1 MSTLERKPGEAPAR
15 AGRVQPQADYRITL
29 DGRDLSRL
37 IAPNLISL
45 SLSESRADE
54 ADMLDL
60 VLDDA
65 RGTFAIP
72 KRGASIKL
80 SIGWVGEPLVD
91 KGAFTVDEVEHGGA
105 PDVITIRAR
114 SASMT
119 KGMHERREKSWH
131 RQTIG
136 AIVRTIATRHGLTA
150 AVDATLAATRIDHVD
165 QTQESD
171 MSFLTRLAR
180 RYDAVMTVKDK
191 RLLFMPIGSGKT
203 VSGKPLDVLA
213 ITRASGDQHRYHIA
227 QRDDYTSVRAHYH
240 SNGSARRLS
249 VVVGDAKG
257 KNVKVLPEDYATE
270 AEARAAAQADYAR
283 TQRGQSTLSYTL
295 ALGRPELF
303 PEMPVTVTGFKPE
316 IDETP
321 WLVKKA
327 THTIG
332 DGGFTTALE
341 LEVRD
346 APKQSGRTG
355 KR

>member
-1 MSTLERKPGEAPAR
+1 MSTLERKPGDAQAR
-15 AGRVQPQADYRITL
+15 AQPQADYRITL

-60 VLDDA
+60 AA
-65 RGTFAIP
+65 R
-72 KRGASIKL
+72 R
-80 SIGWVGEPLVD
+80 
-91 KGAFTVDEVEHGGA
+91 
-105 PDVITIRAR
+105 RAR
-114 SASMT
+114 HVRDSEA
-119 KGMHERREKSWH
+119 RREHQAGDRLGRRAARRQGRVHGRRGRARRRTGRHHDPRALGIDDEGHARAPREKLAPADDRRDRAHH
-131 RQTIG
+131 RDPPR
-136 AIVRTIATRHGLTA
+136 ATA

-191 RLLFMPIGSGKT
+191 RLLFMPIGSGKPSAASRST
-203 VSGKPLDVLA
+203 CWPSPA
-213 ITRASGDQHRYHIA
+213 RAATSIATTSRSATITRRC
-227 QRDDYTSVRAHYH
+227 
-240 SNGSARRLS
+240 ARTITRT
-249 VVVGDAKG
+249 VGAAAVGGRRRRKRQERQG
-257 KNVKVLPEDYATE
+257 AAEDYATE

-283 TQRGQSTLSYTL
+283 TQRGQSTLSTL

-303 PEMPVTVTGFKPE
+303 PEMPVTQGSAGNRRDAVAREEGHAY
-316 IDETP
+316 DRRRR
-321 WLVKKA
+321 VHDRA
-327 THTIG
+327 R
-332 DGGFTTALE
+332 A
-341 LEVRD
+341 EVRD

>member
-1 MSTLERKPGEAPAR
+1 MSTLERKPGDAQAR

-54 ADMLDL
+54 ADMLAL

-80 SIGWVGEPLVD
+80 AIGWVGEPLVD

-136 AIVRTIATRHGLTA
+136 AIVRTIATRHGATA

-240 SNGSARRLS
+240 SNGAAAVGGRRRRKRQERQGAAR
-249 VVVGDAKG
+249 
-257 KNVKVLPEDYATE
+257 DYATE

-332 DGGFTTALE
+332 DGGFTTALDF
-341 LEVRD
+341 EVRD